1 MTDYGDDE
9 IYKAQ
14 ITKALQGIMD
24 TVTHDVMIN
33 GQKARQGA
41 YGFQNSKDGQSFE
54 KINIQDGQ
62 HKSWKDKALN
72 SV

>member
-1 MTDYGDDE
+1 MTDYDDDE

-33 GQKARQGA
+33 GQK
-41 YGFQNSKDGQSFE
+41 
-54 KINIQDGQ
+54 
-62 HKSWKDKALN
+62 
-72 SV
+72 